1 MLLTEKMPEN
11 TSFEERIRISF
22 SKAKEHANKL
32 ENEIKGLKTL
42 LEQQNKEIMDLK
54 SQIANILNFN
64 NQLDYQNKPR
74 ISSSIRTKGVLRQSF
89 DSTSTVLNQE
99 IEPIK
104 QEIEENFKKLT
115 EKQFLIFMAIYEL
128 EEQKHSPIRY
138 KDIAEHLNLTQS
150 SVRDHVNELVLKKI
164 PLTKEIF
171 NNKVFLSVPQ
181 EFRTLTLASKLIRF
195 RQLSNQQRTL
205 FNGY

>member
-22 SKAKEHANKL
+22 SKAKEHTNKL
-32 ENEIKGLKTL
+32 ENELKELKNL
-42 LEQQNKEIMDLK
+42 LEKQNKEIIDLK
-54 SQIANILNFN
+54 SQITNILSFN
-64 NQLDYQNKPR
+64 NKLDYQNKLK
-74 ISSSIRTKGVLRQSF
+74 ISSSIRNKGVLRQSL
-89 DSTSTVLNQE
+89 DGTSTVINQE

-115 EKQFLIFMAIYEL
+115 EKQFLVFMTIYEL
-128 EEQKHSPIRY
+128 EEQKHSPMRY
-138 KDIAEHLNLTQS
+138 KEIAKHLNLTQS
-150 SVRDHVNELVLKKI
+150 SVRDHVNELILKKI

-181 EFRTLTLASKLIRF
+181 EFRILTLASKLLNF
-195 RQLSNQQRTL
+195 RELSNNQRTL
-205 FNGY
+205 FDGY

>member
-22 SKAKEHANKL
+22 SKAKEHTNKL
-32 ENEIKGLKTL
+32 ENELKELKNL
-42 LEQQNKEIMDLK
+42 LEKQNKEIIDLK
-54 SQIANILNFN
+54 SQITNILSFN
-64 NQLDYQNKPR
+64 NKLDYQNKLK
-74 ISSSIRTKGVLRQSF
+74 ISSSIRNKGVLRQSL
-89 DSTSTVLNQE
+89 DGTSTVINQE

-115 EKQFLIFMAIYEL
+115 EKQFLVFMTIYEL

-138 KDIAEHLNLTQS
+138 KEIAKHLNLTQS
-150 SVRDHVNELVLKKI
+150 SVRDHVNELILKKI

-181 EFRTLTLASKLIRF
+181 EFRILTLASKLLNF
-195 RQLSNQQRTL
+195 RELSNNQRTL
-205 FNGY
+205 FDGY

>member
-1 MLLTEKMPEN
+1 MPEN

-22 SKAKEHANKL
+22 SKAKEHTNKL
-32 ENEIKGLKTL
+32 ENELKELKNL
-42 LEQQNKEIMDLK
+42 LEKQNKEIIDLK
-54 SQIANILNFN
+54 SQITNILSFN
-64 NQLDYQNKPR
+64 NKLDYQNKLK
-74 ISSSIRTKGVLRQSF
+74 ISSSIRNKGVLRQSL
-89 DSTSTVLNQE
+89 DGTSTVINQE

-115 EKQFLIFMAIYEL
+115 EKQFLVFMTIYEL

-138 KDIAEHLNLTQS
+138 KEIAKHLNLTQS
-150 SVRDHVNELVLKKI
+150 SVRDHVNELILKKI

-181 EFRTLTLASKLIRF
+181 EFRILTLASKLLNF
-195 RQLSNQQRTL
+195 RELSNNQRTL
-205 FNGY
+205 FDGY